1 MSNDNYGFTVSTVN
15 PEAESNAHNPF
26 AQPTLNARKLQN
38 PEEFEER
45 IPLKQPGDVQP
56 ETDIPKATVK
66 DTNTGIEARELTQ
79 EEAKKNDV
87 ALAICMIKNGLALLE
102 RTVL

>member
-1 MSNDNYGFTVSTVN
+1 MSNDNYGFTVSPVN
-15 PEAESNAHNPF
+15 PGADTGTTNPF
-26 AQPTLNARKLQN
+26 AQPTLNARRMQN

-45 IPLKQPGDVQP
+45 IPLKQPGDTQP
-56 ETDIPKATVK
+56 DTDIPKAAVQ
-66 DTNTGIEARELTQ
+66 DTNTGIEAREITQ

-102 RTVL
+102 RTIL

>member
-1 MSNDNYGFTVSTVN
+1 MANDNYGFTVSPVN
-15 PEAESNAHNPF
+15 PGADTGTTNPF
-26 AQPTLNARKLQN
+26 AQPTLNARRMQN

-56 ETDIPKATVK
+56 DMDIPKAAVQ
-66 DTNTGIEARELTQ
+66 DTNTGVEARELTQ
-79 EEAKKNDV
+79 AEAKKNDI

>member
-1 MSNDNYGFTVSTVN
+1 MANDNYGFTVSPVN
-15 PEAESNAHNPF
+15 PGADTGTTNPF
-26 AQPTLNARKLQN
+26 AQPTINARRMQN

-56 ETDIPKATVK
+56 DMDIPKAAVK
-66 DTNTGIEARELTQ
+66 DTNMGIEASELTQ
-79 EEAKKNDV
+79 AEAKKNDV

-102 RTVL
+102 RTLL

>member
-1 MSNDNYGFTVSTVN
+1 MANDNYGFTVSPVN
-15 PEAESNAHNPF
+15 PGADTGTTNPF
-26 AQPTLNARKLQN
+26 AQPTLNARRMQN

-45 IPLKQPGDVQP
+45 IPLKQPGDTQP
-56 ETDIPKATVK
+56 DTDIPKAAVQ
-66 DTNTGIEARELTQ
+66 DTNTGIEAREITQ
-79 EEAKKNDV
+79 AEAKKNDI